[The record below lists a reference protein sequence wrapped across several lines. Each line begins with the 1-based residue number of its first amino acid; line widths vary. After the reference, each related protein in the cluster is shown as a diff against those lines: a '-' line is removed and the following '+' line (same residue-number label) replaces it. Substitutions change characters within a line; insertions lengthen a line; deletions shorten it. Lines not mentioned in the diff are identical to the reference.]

1 MAIKKTG
8 HAEIDQQHFIIE
20 SMVEELSNYYAGIDH
35 YSNFSCQECKLE
47 GRKICADPIRSLAE
61 DMRAFLIGH
70 NVYEEKMMELL
81 PDTPV
86 CQAHINAH
94 KLAHMGISKNLKML
108 SKKMDSECPRA
119 IGFKMFKIAGD
130 WLGDHSLAFD
140 AGLVRHIDNIENSE
154 IDFDEELVAILDKYV
169 FPDRPTQKKS
179 SYYTELA
186 IQRKRMEVRGRFE
199 SLSPAQCKVFWLVA
213 SGKKNKEIASE
224 LGCSVNT
231 IKTHRA
237 AIFSKL
243 EVKSVLDLVKKA
255 DLLR

>member
-1 MAIKKTG
+1 MAIKQTG

-20 SMVEELSNYYAGIDH
+20 SMVEELASNYSGIED
-35 YSNFSCQECKLE
+35 YSSFSCRECKQE
-47 GRKICADPIRSLAE
+47 GRKVCADTITSLTE
-61 DMRAFLIGH
+61 DLRLFLVGH

-86 CQAHINAH
+86 CQAHIKAH
-94 KLAHMGISKNLKML
+94 KLAHKGISKSLKML
-108 SKKMDSECPRA
+108 SQRMNSECPRA
-119 IGFKMFKIAGD
+119 VGFQMLKIAGD

-140 AGLVRHIDNIENSE
+140 AGLVRHIDSFELSE
-154 IDFDEELVAILDKYV
+154 IDFDGELVAILDKYV

-179 SYYTELA
+179 SYYMELA

-199 SLSPAQCKVFWLVA
+199 SLSPAQCRVFWLVA

-237 AIFSKL
+237 VIFSKL